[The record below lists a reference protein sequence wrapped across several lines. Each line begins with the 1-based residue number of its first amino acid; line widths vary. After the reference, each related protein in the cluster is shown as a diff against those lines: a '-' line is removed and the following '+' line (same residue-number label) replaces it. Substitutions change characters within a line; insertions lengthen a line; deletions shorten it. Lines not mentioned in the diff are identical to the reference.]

1 MANDTLQTLF
11 FFSKLLGQITEQRD
25 QAPALL
31 ERQRELIQA
40 QQAELDKREQRI
52 KFLEEEEENF
62 VLFN

>member
-1 MANDTLQTLF
+1 MPNDTLQTLF
-11 FFSKLLGQITEQRD
+11 FLSDLLGQITKQRD
-25 QAPALL
+25 QALALL